1 MDVRILKYNNYYN
14 RIVKYEKTMDGYMK
28 YVIAAIF
35 NANFKPGDNITTQ
48 FIFNYDSSLVDKGGD
63 YMIVTSPDESE
74 ITRWFIIESR
84 RLLNGQYKLTLRRD
98 LIVDNLDIL
107 LDAPCFIEKATLDSS
122 NPLIFN
128 KENMTFNQIKTSET
142 LLKDKTK
149 CAWIV
154 GYTAKGATTAERIT
168 IQDRNPYVY
177 DTVEAF
183 TALWNSSKN
192 IDDNVRFKS
201 TTEFNYIWSTPSPN
215 IANFYLGYENYCIPN
230 NETNLTIYNNLNTKY
245 QQSNINTL
253 AYESYGITD
262 NFDKVLAYNGKI
274 LKDANGNYF
283 KCAIGSTG
291 QTKEQIQLAVGSVLN
306 EMENIGNEVANF
318 LSYKIRLVA
327 SQYTY
332 ELRPFTSQ
340 IYSYKINEHY
350 DLQDAPYGM
359 FAIPFNAIKIKCGT
373 NEYIELTDENA
384 KNIALAV
391 SSSLAEQWGGTSA
404 QLYDL
409 QLLPYC
415 PFQDNIAADGSLI
428 ISDVKNYTPIEGETE
443 GGTKPILSYILWAN
457 TSTMRFTI
465 PYSITVT
472 DPKITN
478 ECDMWRLSSP
488 NYNGQFEF
496 NAAKN
501 GGVSYFNVDCE
512 YKPYAPHIHVAP
524 NFNLLYGQDFDD
536 GRGLI
541 CAGDFSLT
549 QTSDAFATYQRQNA
563 NYDNIFNR
571 QIQNMEF
578 NNNKQLASDI
588 IGGVAGA
595 LSGGVAAGAVF
606 GLGAGAAA
614 GAVSLGA
621 GIADAAINQS
631 IRNEALDYTK
641 DLHGYQ
647 LGNIQALPN
656 SITKISSLSPDFK
669 LFPILEYYTCTEI
682 EKEALRNK
690 LKYNG
695 MTVMT
700 IGTIRQYLRP
710 TESYIKGKLI
720 RLDNFHDEDSNYVSE
735 IAAEV
740 NKGIFIGGTN

>member
-14 RIVKYEKTMDGYMK
+14 RIVKYEKTIDDYMK

-35 NANFKPGDNITTQ
+35 NANFKPGDNVTTQ
-48 FIFNYDSSLVDKGGD
+48 FIFNYDSALVDKGGD
-63 YMIVTSPDESE
+63 YVIVSSPDESE
-74 ITRWFIIESR
+74 ITRWFIIESV

-107 LDAPCFIEKATLDSS
+107 LDAPCFIEKATLDRS

-142 LLKDKTK
+142 LLKDAAG
-149 CAWIV
+149 CGWIV
-154 GYTAKGATTAERIT
+154 GYTAKGATMESQTVT
-168 IQDRNPYVY
+168 TRNLSFY
-177 DTVEAF
+177 DTVEN
-183 TALWNSSKN
+183 L
-192 IDDNVRFKS
+192 
-201 TTEFNYIWSTPSPN
+201 
-215 IANFYLGYENYCIPN
+215 ENYYNSVKGLDGLVRLGNYYATWIFKESANTYRIGDVRNCDPVN
-230 NETNLTIYNNLNTKY
+230 DTNLAILNNLQVTNELVNATGSSY
-245 QQSNINTL
+245 NLGSNATTL
-253 AYESYGITD
+253 L
-262 NFDKVLAYNGKI
+262 KYNGKI
-274 LKDANGNYF
+274 VKDANNNYF
-283 KCAIGSTG
+283 KVKVETAANTYNVVA
-291 QTKEQIQLAVGSVLN
+291 EGSVKL
-306 EMENIGNEVANF
+306 EMQNIANAAGLSNGTIYEVSIESN
-318 LSYKIRLVA
+318 V
-327 SQYTY
+327 
-332 ELRPFTSQ
+332 
-340 IYSYKINEHY
+340 YSYTLTAVTEQSFKFQIDEHY
-350 DLQDAPYGM
+350 DLIDAPYGM
-359 FAIPFNAIKIKCGT
+359 FAIPYGPITIKLLG
-373 NEYIELTDENA
+373 ELPFQTSRE
-384 KNIALAV
+384 IGLATAARI
-391 SSSLAEQWGGTSA
+391 SEQWGGVSA
-404 QLYDL
+404 KLYDL
-409 QLLPYC
+409 QLLPYF
-415 PFQDNIAADGSLI
+415 PMQNLIAADGSITLTDSKNFSKVTTTDTTNFNNVGVI
-428 ISDVKNYTPIEGETE
+428 IWCNS
-443 GGTKPILSYILWAN
+443 
-457 TSTMRFTI
+457 STMKFSI

-512 YKPYAPHIHVAP
+512 YKPYAPHIHIAP
-524 NFNLLYGQDFDD
+524 NFNLLYGKDFDD

-578 NNNKQLASDI
+578 NNNKQFASDI
-588 IGGVAGA
+588 IGGIAGA
-595 LSGGVAAGAVF
+595 LSGGIAAGAVY
-606 GLGAGAAA
+606 GGVAGVGAGY
-614 GAVSLGA
+614 VSLGA
-621 GIADAAINQS
+621 GIADATINQL

-669 LFPILEYYTCTEI
+669 VFPILEYYTCTET
-682 EKEALRNK
+682 EKKALKNK

-700 IGTIRQYLRP
+700 IGTIREYLRP

-720 RLDNFHDEDSNYVSE
+720 RLDNFHDEDFQYVNE

>member
-14 RIVKYEKTMDGYMK
+14 RIVKYEKTMDDYMK

-35 NANFKPGDNITTQ
+35 NANFKPGDNVTTQ
-48 FIFNYDSSLVDKGGD
+48 FIFNYDSALVDKGGD
-63 YMIVTSPDESE
+63 YVIVSSPDESE
-74 ITRWFIIESR
+74 ITRWFIIDSV

-142 LLKDKTK
+142 LLKDAAG
-149 CAWIV
+149 CGWII
-154 GYTAKGATTAERIT
+154 GYTAKGATMESQTVT
-168 IQDRNPYVY
+168 TRNLSFY
-177 DTVEAF
+177 DTVEN
-183 TALWNSSKN
+183 L
-192 IDDNVRFKS
+192 
-201 TTEFNYIWSTPSPN
+201 
-215 IANFYLGYENYCIPN
+215 ENYYNSVKGLDGLVRLGNYDATWIFKDSNENTYRIGAVN
-230 NETNLTIYNNLNTKY
+230 NCVPVNNANLTILNNLKVTNELINVTKSSY
-245 QQSNINTL
+245 NLGSNVSTL
-253 AYESYGITD
+253 LKYD
-262 NFDKVLAYNGKI
+262 GKI
-274 LKDANGNYF
+274 VKDANNHYF
-283 KCAIGSTG
+283 KVKVENAANIYNVVA
-291 QTKEQIQLAVGSVLN
+291 EGSVEL
-306 EMENIGNEVANF
+306 EMQKIANAAG
-318 LSYKIRLVA
+318 LSSNTIYKVTIDSNV
-327 SQYTY
+327 
-332 ELRPFTSQ
+332 
-340 IYSYKINEHY
+340 YSYSLTAVTEQSFKFQIDEHY
-350 DLQDAPYGM
+350 DLIDAPYGM
-359 FAIPFNAIKIKCGT
+359 FAIPYGPITINLLGESSFQTTREIGLATATRIS
-373 NEYIELTDENA
+373 ELWGGANA
-384 KNIALAV
+384 K
-391 SSSLAEQWGGTSA
+391 
-404 QLYDL
+404 LYDL
-409 QLLPYC
+409 QLLPYF
-415 PFQDNIAADGSLI
+415 PMQNLIAADGSITLTDSKNFSKITTTDTTNFNNVGVI
-428 ISDVKNYTPIEGETE
+428 IWCNS
-443 GGTKPILSYILWAN
+443 
-457 TSTMRFTI
+457 STMEFSI
-465 PYSITVT
+465 PYSITVA
-472 DPKITN
+472 DPKLTN

-512 YKPYAPHIHVAP
+512 YKPYAPHIHIAP

-571 QIQNMEF
+571 QIQNIEL
-578 NNNKQLASDI
+578 NNNINNVSSI
-588 IGGVAGA
+588 IGGISGTAAAAVTGSVIGGPGGA
-595 LSGGVAAGAVF
+595 IAGGVMGAVGGIVDYATQK
-606 GLGAGAAA
+606 GLQ
-614 GAVSLGA
+614 
-621 GIADAAINQS
+621 I
-631 IRNEALDYTK
+631 EALDYTK

-669 LFPILEYYTCTEI
+669 VFPILEYYTCTET
-682 EKEALRNK
+682 EKEALKNK

-710 TESYIKGKLI
+710 TETYIKGKLI
-720 RLDNFHDEDSNYVSE
+720 RIDNLHDEDFHYVNE

-740 NKGIFIGGTN
+740 NKGMFIGGTT

>member
-14 RIVKYEKTMDGYMK
+14 RIVKYEKTMDDYMK

-35 NANFKPGDNITTQ
+35 NANFKPGDNVTTQ

-74 ITRWFIIESR
+74 ISRWFIIESR

-142 LLKDKTK
+142 LLKDKSG

-154 GYTAKGATTAERIT
+154 GYTAKGATTEQLT
-168 IQDRNPYVY
+168 WTDRNPQSDYTLDDFKAVWNQYAGADNRVRYINEQSIKYRWTTTDATYITGY
-177 DTVEAF
+177 DTNVTPNEEPYITKLQSFAAGTSLVESDLIAS
-183 TALWNSSKN
+183 LKLQKEN
-192 IDDNVRFKS
+192 IRNTIQWWDEKYVKDGDNVVQ
-201 TTEFNYIWSTPSPN
+201 ILITP
-215 IANFYLGYENYCIPN
+215 YLE
-230 NETNLTIYNNLNTKY
+230 
-245 QQSNINTL
+245 
-253 AYESYGITD
+253 
-262 NFDKVLAYNGKI
+262 
-274 LKDANGNYF
+274 NGNF
-283 KCAIGSTG
+283 NKW
-291 QTKEQIQLAVGSVLN
+291 EDAVGSVKLSMDN
-306 EMENIGNEVANF
+306 RATVAGYTEDQVT
-318 LSYKIRLVA
+318 SE
-327 SQYTY
+327 QYNRKGYGYQYGVSAPVDTINY
-332 ELRPFTSQ
+332 Q
-340 IYSYKINEHY
+340 ITIAEHY
-350 DLQDAPYGM
+350 DLKDAPYGM
-359 FAIPFNAIKIKCGT
+359 FAIPYGAYKAKCGT
-373 NEYIELTDENA
+373 NTIEVTDLNS
-384 KNIALAV
+384 KTMALSVAREL
-391 SSSLAEQWGGTSA
+391 SEQWGGA
-404 QLYDL
+404 NAKLYDI

-415 PFQDNIAADGSLI
+415 PLQEFINEAGEI
-428 ISDVKNYTPIEGETE
+428 IVSDEKNYNLIKSGAAVK
-443 GGTKPILSYILWAN
+443 GCILWAN

-465 PYSITVT
+465 PYSIIVT

-512 YKPYAPHIHVAP
+512 YKPYAPHIHIAP

-578 NNNKQLASDI
+578 NNKRQLASDI
-588 IGGVAGA
+588 IGGAAGA

-606 GLGAGAAA
+606 GGIAGIGAGALSLGAGA
-614 GAVSLGA
+614 
-621 GIADAAINQS
+621 ADAAINQS

-669 LFPILEYYTCTEI
+669 LFPILEYYTCTET
-682 EKEALRNK
+682 EKKALKNK

-700 IGTIRQYLRP
+700 IGTIREYLRP

>member
-1 MDVRILKYNNYYN
+1 MDIRILKYNNYYN
-14 RIVKYEKTMDGYMK
+14 RIVKYEKTLDGYMK

-35 NANFKPGDNITTQ
+35 NANFKPGDNVTTQ
-48 FIFNYDSSLVDKGGD
+48 FNFTYSSALQDKGGD
-63 YMIVTSPDESE
+63 YVIVTSPDESE
-74 ITRWFIIESR
+74 ISRWFIIESV
-84 RLLNGQYKLTLRRD
+84 RLLNGQYRLTLRRD
-98 LIVDNLDIL
+98 LIVDNLDLL
-107 LDAPCFIEKATLDSS
+107 LDAPCFIEKATLDNS

-128 KENMTFNQIKTSET
+128 NENMSFNQIKTSET

-154 GYTAKGATTAERIT
+154 GYTAKGATTTERIT

-177 DTVEAF
+177 DTVETF

-192 IDDNVRFKS
+192 IDDNVRFQS

-262 NFDKVLAYNGKI
+262 NFDKIIAYNGKI
-274 LKDANGNYF
+274 LKDASGNYF
-283 KCAIGSTG
+283 KCVIGSTG
-291 QTKEQIQLAVGSVLN
+291 QTKEQIQLAVGNVLN
-306 EMENIGNEVANF
+306 EMESIGNGVADF
-318 LSYKIRLVA
+318 LSYKMRLVA

-332 ELRPFTSQ
+332 ELKPFTNQ
-340 IYSYKINEHY
+340 TYSYKVNEHY

-373 NEYIELTDENA
+373 SDYIQLTDENA

-391 SSSLAEQWGGTSA
+391 SSSLAEQWGGASA

-443 GGTKPILSYILWAN
+443 SGTKPILSYILWAN

-465 PYSITVT
+465 PYTITVT

-512 YKPYAPHIHVAP
+512 YKPYAPHIHIAP

-541 CAGDFSLT
+541 CGGDFSLT

-578 NNNKQLASDI
+578 NNKQALIKDI
-588 IGGVAGA
+588 VGGVTGA
-595 LSGGVAAGAVF
+595 VSSGVTTGAVF
-606 GLGAGAAA
+606 GGAAGVVGAGLSAIGAAA
-614 GAVSLGA
+614 DIGMNIGA
-621 GIADAAINQS
+621 
-631 IRNEALDYTK
+631 RKEALDYTK

-647 LGNIQALPN
+647 LGNIKALPN

-669 LFPILEYYTCTEI
+669 LFPILEYYTCTEV
-682 EKEALRNK
+682 EKQALRDK
-690 LKYNG
+690 IKYNG

-700 IGTIRQYLRP
+700 IGTIRQYLKPER
-710 TESYIKGKLI
+710 SYIKGKLI
-720 RLDNFHDEDSNYVSE
+720 RLEGLDEDSNYIDNIAQE
-735 IAAEV
+735 IY
-740 NKGIFIGGTN
+740 KGVFI

>member
-14 RIVKYEKTMDGYMK
+14 RIVKYEKTMDDYMK

-142 LLKDKTK
+142 LLKDKSG

-154 GYTAKGATTAERIT
+154 GYTAKGSTMESQTVTT
-168 IQDRNPYVY
+168 RNLSFY
-177 DTVEAF
+177 DTVEN
-183 TALWNSSKN
+183 LENYYNSVKGL
-192 IDDNVRFKS
+192 DGLVRLGNYYATWIFKDY
-201 TTEFNYIWSTPSPN
+201 TG
-215 IANFYLGYENYCIPN
+215 IANTYRIGDVRNCDPVN
-230 NETNLTIYNNLNTKY
+230 DTNLAILNNLQVTNELVNVTESSY
-245 QQSNINTL
+245 NLGSNVNTL
-253 AYESYGITD
+253 L
-262 NFDKVLAYNGKI
+262 KYNGKI
-274 LKDANGNYF
+274 VKDANNNYF
-283 KCAIGSTG
+283 KVKVESVANTYNVVA
-291 QTKEQIQLAVGSVLN
+291 EGSVKL
-306 EMENIGNEVANF
+306 EMQNIGASAGLSNGTIYEVSIESN
-318 LSYKIRLVA
+318 V
-327 SQYTY
+327 
-332 ELRPFTSQ
+332 
-340 IYSYKINEHY
+340 YSYSLTAVTEQSFKFQIDEHY
-350 DLQDAPYGM
+350 DLADAPYGM
-359 FAIPFNAIKIKCGT
+359 FAIPYGPITIKLLGESPFQTSREIG
-373 NEYIELTDENA
+373 
-384 KNIALAV
+384 LATA
-391 SSSLAEQWGGTSA
+391 SRISEQWGGTNA
-404 QLYDL
+404 KLYDL
-409 QLLPYC
+409 QLLPYF
-415 PFQDNIAADGSLI
+415 PMQNLIAADGSI
-428 ISDVKNYTPIEGETE
+428 ILNDSKNFSKVTTTDTTNFNNVGVI
-443 GGTKPILSYILWAN
+443 IWCNA
-457 TSTMRFTI
+457 STMEFSI

-512 YKPYAPHIHVAP
+512 YKPDAPHIHIAP

-541 CAGDFSLT
+541 CSGDFSLT

-578 NNNKQLASDI
+578 NNNQALIRDI
-588 IGGVAGA
+588 VGGVTGAVSSGVTTGAVFGGVAG
-595 LSGGVAAGAVF
+595 LV
-606 GLGAGAAA
+606 GAGLSAVGGAADIGMNI
-614 GAVSLGA
+614 GA
-621 GIADAAINQS
+621 
-631 IRNEALDYTK
+631 RREALDYTK

-647 LGNIQALPN
+647 LGNIKALPN

-669 LFPILEYYTCTEI
+669 LFPILEYYTCTET
-682 EKEALRNK
+682 EKKALKNK

-700 IGTIRQYLRP
+700 IGTIREYLRA
-710 TESYIKGKLI
+710 EKSYIKGQLI
-720 RLDNFHDEDSNYVSE
+720 RLEGLDEDSNYIENIAQE
-735 IAAEV
+735 IY
-740 NKGIFIGGTN
+740 KGVFI

>member
-14 RIVKYEKTMDGYMK
+14 RIVKYEKTIDDYMK

-35 NANFKPGDNITTQ
+35 NANFKPGDNVTTQ
-48 FIFNYDSSLVDKGGD
+48 FIFNYDSALVDKGGD
-63 YMIVTSPDESE
+63 YVIVSSPDESE
-74 ITRWFIIESR
+74 ITRWFIIESV

-107 LDAPCFIEKATLDSS
+107 LDAPCFIEKATLDRS

-142 LLKDKTK
+142 LLKDAAG
-149 CAWIV
+149 CGWIV
-154 GYTAKGATTAERIT
+154 GYTAKGATMESQTVT
-168 IQDRNPYVY
+168 TRNLSFY
-177 DTVEAF
+177 DTVEN
-183 TALWNSSKN
+183 L
-192 IDDNVRFKS
+192 
-201 TTEFNYIWSTPSPN
+201 
-215 IANFYLGYENYCIPN
+215 ENYYNSVKGLDGLVRLGNYYATWIFKESANTYRIGDVRNCDPVN
-230 NETNLTIYNNLNTKY
+230 DTNLAILNNLQVTNELVNATGSSY
-245 QQSNINTL
+245 NLGSNATTL
-253 AYESYGITD
+253 L
-262 NFDKVLAYNGKI
+262 KYNGKI
-274 LKDANGNYF
+274 VKDANNNYF
-283 KCAIGSTG
+283 KVKVETAANTYNVVA
-291 QTKEQIQLAVGSVLN
+291 EGSVKL
-306 EMENIGNEVANF
+306 EMQNIANAAGLSNGTIYEVSIESN
-318 LSYKIRLVA
+318 V
-327 SQYTY
+327 
-332 ELRPFTSQ
+332 
-340 IYSYKINEHY
+340 YSYTLTAVTEQSFKFQIDEHY
-350 DLQDAPYGM
+350 DLIDAPYGM
-359 FAIPFNAIKIKCGT
+359 FAIPYGPITIKLLG
-373 NEYIELTDENA
+373 ELPFQTSRE
-384 KNIALAV
+384 IGLATAARI
-391 SSSLAEQWGGTSA
+391 SEQWGGVSA
-404 QLYDL
+404 KLYDL
-409 QLLPYC
+409 QLLPYF
-415 PFQDNIAADGSLI
+415 PMQNLIAADGSITLTDSKNFSKVTTTDTTNFNNVGVI
-428 ISDVKNYTPIEGETE
+428 IWCNS
-443 GGTKPILSYILWAN
+443 
-457 TSTMRFTI
+457 STMKFSI

-512 YKPYAPHIHVAP
+512 YKPYAPHIHIAP
-524 NFNLLYGQDFDD
+524 NFNLLYGKDFDD

-578 NNNKQLASDI
+578 NNNKQFASDI
-588 IGGVAGA
+588 IGGIAGA
-595 LSGGVAAGAVF
+595 LSGGIAAGAVY
-606 GLGAGAAA
+606 GGVAGVGAGY
-614 GAVSLGA
+614 VSLGA
-621 GIADAAINQS
+621 GIADATINQL

-669 LFPILEYYTCTEI
+669 VFPILEYYTCTETE
-682 EKEALRNK
+682 EKALKNK

-700 IGTIRQYLRP
+700 IGTIREYLRP

-720 RLDNFHDEDSNYVSE
+720 RLDNFHDEDFQYVNE

>member
-1 MDVRILKYNNYYN
+1 MDIRILKYNNYYN
-14 RIVKYEKTMDGYMK
+14 RIVKYEKTLDDYMK
-28 YVIAAIF
+28 YVIAVIY
-35 NANFKPGDNITTQ
+35 NANFKPNDGVTSQCVFTYNSALQ
-48 FIFNYDSSLVDKGGD
+48 NKGGD
-63 YMIVTSPDESE
+63 YAIITNADGTE
-74 ITRWFIIESR
+74 ITRWFIMESV
-84 RLLNGQYKLTLRRD
+84 RLTNGQYRLTLRRD
-98 LIVDNLDIL
+98 LIVDNLDLL
-107 LDAPCFIEKATLDSS
+107 LDAPCFIEKATLDNS

-128 KENMTFNQIKTSET
+128 KENMSYNQIKTSET
-142 LLKDKTK
+142 LLKDATG
-149 CAWIV
+149 CGWIV
-154 GYTAKGATTAERIT
+154 GYTAKGATTTERIT

-177 DTVEAF
+177 DTVETF

-192 IDDNVRFKS
+192 IDNNVRFKS

-274 LKDANGNYF
+274 LKDASGNYF
-283 KCAIGSTG
+283 KCSISSTG

-306 EMENIGNEVANF
+306 EMENIGNGVANF
-318 LSYKIRLVA
+318 LSYKMRLVA

-340 IYSYKINEHY
+340 TYSYKINEHY

-404 QLYDL
+404 KLYDL
-409 QLLPYC
+409 QLLPYF
-415 PFQDNIAADGSLI
+415 PMQNLIAADGSI
-428 ISDVKNYTPIEGETE
+428 ILNDSKNYSKITTTDTTNFNNVGVI
-443 GGTKPILSYILWAN
+443 IWCNA
-457 TSTMRFTI
+457 STMEFSI

-512 YKPYAPHIHVAP
+512 YKPYSPHIHIAP

-541 CAGDFSLT
+541 CNGDFSLT

-578 NNNKQLASDI
+578 NNNQALIRDI
-588 IGGVAGA
+588 VGGVTGAVSSGVTTGAVFGGVAGLVGA
-595 LSGGVAAGAVF
+595 GLSAVGGAVDT
-606 GLGAGAAA
+606 GMNIGA
-614 GAVSLGA
+614 
-621 GIADAAINQS
+621 
-631 IRNEALDYTK
+631 RKEALDYTK

-647 LGNIQALPN
+647 LGNIKALPN

-669 LFPILEYYTCTEI
+669 LFPILEYYTCTET
-682 EKEALRNK
+682 EKKALKNK

-700 IGTIRQYLRP
+700 IGTIREYLRA
-710 TESYIKGKLI
+710 EKSYIKGQLI
-720 RLDNFHDEDSNYVSE
+720 RLEGLDEDSNYIENIAQE
-735 IAAEV
+735 IY
-740 NKGIFIGGTN
+740 KGVFI

>member
-35 NANFKPGDNITTQ
+35 NANFKPGDGVTTQ
-48 FIFNYDSSLVDKGGD
+48 FIFNYDSALTDKGGD

-74 ITRWFIIESR
+74 ISRWFIIDAT

-98 LIVDNLDIL
+98 LIVDNLNIL

-142 LLKDKTK
+142 LLKDAAG
-149 CAWIV
+149 CGWIV
-154 GYTAKGATTAERIT
+154 GYTAKGATMESQTVTTRSLSF
-168 IQDRNPYVY
+168 Y
-177 DTVEAF
+177 DTVEN
-183 TALWNSSKN
+183 L
-192 IDDNVRFKS
+192 
-201 TTEFNYIWSTPSPN
+201 
-215 IANFYLGYENYCIPN
+215 ENYYNSVKGLDGLVRLGNYDVTWIFKDSNENTFRIGAVN
-230 NETNLTIYNNLNTKY
+230 NCVPVNNANLTILNNLNVTNELINVTKSSY
-245 QQSNINTL
+245 NLGSNVTTL
-253 AYESYGITD
+253 LKYD
-262 NFDKVLAYNGKI
+262 GKI
-274 LKDANGNYF
+274 VKDANNHYF
-283 KCAIGSTG
+283 KVNIKNEANIYNT
-291 QTKEQIQLAVGSVLN
+291 TAEGSVRL
-306 EMENIGNEVANF
+306 EMQNIATAAG
-318 LSYKIRLVA
+318 LSGDIIYKVSIDSNV
-327 SQYTY
+327 
-332 ELRPFTSQ
+332 
-340 IYSYKINEHY
+340 YSYSLTAVTEQSFKFQIDEHY
-350 DLQDAPYGM
+350 DLVDAPYGM
-359 FAIPFNAIKIKCGT
+359 FAIPYGPITINLLGETAFQTSREIG
-373 NEYIELTDENA
+373 
-384 KNIALAV
+384 LATAARI
-391 SSSLAEQWGGTSA
+391 SEQWGGASA
-404 QLYDL
+404 KLYDL
-409 QLLPYC
+409 QLLPYF
-415 PFQDNIAADGSLI
+415 PMQNLIAADGSITLTDSKNFSKITTTDTTNFNNIGVI
-428 ISDVKNYTPIEGETE
+428 IWCNS
-443 GGTKPILSYILWAN
+443 
-457 TSTMRFTI
+457 STMEFSI

-571 QIQNMEF
+571 QIQNMEL
-578 NNNKQLASDI
+578 NNNINNISNI
-588 IGGVAGA
+588 IGGLTGTAAAAVTGSVIGGPGGA
-595 LSGGVAAGAVF
+595 IAGGVMGAVGGIVDYAAQK
-606 GLGAGAAA
+606 GLQ
-614 GAVSLGA
+614 V
-621 GIADAAINQS
+621 
-631 IRNEALDYTK
+631 EALDYTK

-647 LGNIQALPN
+647 LKNIQALPN

-669 LFPILEYYTCTEI
+669 VFPILEYYTCTET

-700 IGTIRQYLRP
+700 IGTIREYLRP
-710 TESYIKGKLI
+710 TESYIKGKII
-720 RLDNFHDEDSNYVSE
+720 RIDNLHDEDFHYVNE

-740 NKGIFIGGTN
+740 NKGIFIGGTT

>member
-14 RIVKYEKTMDGYMK
+14 RIVKYETSIDGYMK

-35 NANFKPGDNITTQ
+35 NANFKPGDDVTTQ
-48 FIFNYDSSLVDKGGD
+48 FIFNYDSALQDKGGD
-63 YMIVTSPDESE
+63 YVLVTSADESE
-74 ITRWFIIESR
+74 ISRWFIIDSV

-98 LIVDNLDIL
+98 LIVDNLNVL

-142 LLKDKTK
+142 LLKDKSG

-154 GYTAKGATTAERIT
+154 GYAAKGSTMETQNIAAGTTKSYKTLNEFLNLWNSCKTIDGNVRFYDDSNTRITYRFSGTDNSSITYNVDIFPIQKTMNFSPEVYKRKAQVAYNIMKDFNFSEFYNLKSSLDSVMAYNGAILEDENGKLHRIT
-168 IQDRNPYVY
+168 ISYSTDIIDTYV
-177 DTVEAF
+177 
-183 TALWNSSKN
+183 
-192 IDDNVRFKS
+192 NV
-201 TTEFNYIWSTPSPN
+201 
-215 IANFYLGYENYCIPN
+215 
-230 NETNLTIYNNLNTKY
+230 
-245 QQSNINTL
+245 
-253 AYESYGITD
+253 D
-262 NFDKVLAYNGKI
+262 V
-274 LKDANGNYF
+274 
-283 KCAIGSTG
+283 
-291 QTKEQIQLAVGSVLN
+291 VGSLKS
-306 EMENIGNEVANF
+306 EMESCGFENPTFQTILQA
-318 LSYKIRLVA
+318 LK
-327 SQYTY
+327 YTY
-332 ELRPFTSQ
+332 TDEDYGYSGVTFT
-340 IYSYKINEHY
+340 INDHSS
-350 DLQDAPYGM
+350 LQDAPYDM
-359 FAIPFNAIKIKCGT
+359 FAIPYGDITINNKQCGNKELGLAIAGRI
-373 NEYIELTDENA
+373 
-384 KNIALAV
+384 
-391 SSSLAEQWGGTSA
+391 SEQWGGA
-404 QLYDL
+404 NPKLYDI

-415 PFQDNIAADGSLI
+415 PLREYLLVDGSL
-428 ISDVKNYTPIEGETE
+428 SLTNAVNYTEVKDSDGNI
-443 GGTKPILSYILWAN
+443 KDYILWAN

-465 PYSITVT
+465 PYTITID
-472 DPKITN
+472 DPKLTN

-512 YKPYAPHIHVAP
+512 YKPYAPHIHIAP

-541 CAGDFSLT
+541 CSGDFSLT
-549 QTSDAFATYQRQNA
+549 QTSDTFATYQRQNA
-563 NYDNIFNR
+563 NYDAIFNR

-578 NNNKQLASDI
+578 TNKTQLTSDI
-588 IGGVAGA
+588 ISAASGA
-595 LSGGVAAGAVF
+595 LSGGVAAGAVYGGTAGV
-606 GLGAGAAA
+606 GLGLVSGIAGAAD
-614 GAVSLGA
+614 V
-621 GIADAAINQS
+621 AINQS
-631 IRNEALDYTK
+631 LRNEALDYTK

-669 LFPILEYYTCTEI
+669 LFPILEYYTCTET
-682 EKEALRNK
+682 EKEALKQK

-720 RLDNFHDEDSNYVSE
+720 RLDNLHDEDFHYVNE

-740 NKGIFIGGTN
+740 NKGIFIGGTT

>member
-74 ITRWFIIESR
+74 ITRWFIIESV

-122 NPLIFN
+122 NHLIFN

-142 LLKDKTK
+142 LLKDAAG
-149 CAWIV
+149 CGWIV
-154 GYTAKGATTAERIT
+154 GYTAKGATMESQTVTTRSLSF
-168 IQDRNPYVY
+168 Y
-177 DTVEAF
+177 DTVEN
-183 TALWNSSKN
+183 L
-192 IDDNVRFKS
+192 
-201 TTEFNYIWSTPSPN
+201 
-215 IANFYLGYENYCIPN
+215 ENYYNSVKGLDGLVRLGNYDATWIFRDYTERANTYRIGAVN
-230 NETNLTIYNNLNTKY
+230 NCEPVNDANLAILNNLKVTNELINVTKSSY
-245 QQSNINTL
+245 NLGSNVTTL
-253 AYESYGITD
+253 LKYD
-262 NFDKVLAYNGKI
+262 GKI
-274 LKDANGNYF
+274 VKDANNHYF
-283 KCAIGSTG
+283 KVKVENAANTYNVVA
-291 QTKEQIQLAVGSVLN
+291 EGSVRL
-306 EMENIGNEVANF
+306 EMQNIATAAGLSSGTIYEVSIESN
-318 LSYKIRLVA
+318 V
-327 SQYTY
+327 
-332 ELRPFTSQ
+332 
-340 IYSYKINEHY
+340 YSYTLTAVTEQSFKFQIDEHY
-350 DLQDAPYGM
+350 DLIDAPYGM
-359 FAIPFNAIKIKCGT
+359 FAIPYGPITIKLLG
-373 NEYIELTDENA
+373 ELPFQTSRE
-384 KNIALAV
+384 IGLATAARI
-391 SSSLAEQWGGTSA
+391 SEQWGGASA
-404 QLYDL
+404 KLYDL
-409 QLLPYC
+409 QLLPYF
-415 PFQDNIAADGSLI
+415 PMQNLIAADGSITLTDSKNFSKITTTDTTNFNNIGVI
-428 ISDVKNYTPIEGETE
+428 IWCNS
-443 GGTKPILSYILWAN
+443 
-457 TSTMRFTI
+457 STMEFSI
-465 PYSITVT
+465 PYSITVA

-512 YKPYAPHIHVAP
+512 YKPYAPHIHIAP

-578 NNNKQLASDI
+578 NNNKQLLSDLI
-588 IGGVAGA
+588 SGATGA

-606 GLGAGAAA
+606 GPGYG
-614 GAVSLGA
+614 VGA
-621 GIADAAINQS
+621 GIASAIGGAADANINQS

-647 LGNIQALPN
+647 LGNIQSLPN

-669 LFPILEYYTCTEI
+669 IFPILEYYTCTEI
-682 EKEALRNK
+682 EKEALKNK

-740 NKGIFIGGTN
+740 NKGIFIGGTT